1 MDRKEFTTYK
11 QPQSDEKTLNA
22 LEAKDKETESKY
34 QQAKIGAKKMDAKSI
49 NQLSSSGN
57 AARDKRK

>member
-11 QPQSDEKTLNA
+11 QPQSDEKTLNT
-22 LEAKDKETESKY
+22 LEAKDKEKEDKY
-34 QQAKIGAKKMDAKSI
+34 QQAKIGAKSMDTKTI